1 MRLKAALPSGRLSAP
16 IARRLERGTL
26 IFAAIAL
33 ALAATAAFVDTRRFA
48 FAWLTG
54 VLWVVTV
61 GVGALVFLLIQHV
74 VGAGWSSAARRQAEW
89 VAGILPIGAVL
100 FVPVALLAPRIYAWM
115 APDPADELLHKKAA
129 WLNAPFFF
137 VRAAIYFAVWSLLSW
152 RFRRTSRAQDS
163 SAEPAAETMKMQRW
177 SAPSI
182 LVTGITL
189 TFAAFDWIMSLDA
202 HWYSTIFGVYIF
214 AGSFVSALA
223 LLALLSLLLEG
234 LGVYGPISTVEHRHD
249 LGKLLF
255 GFTVFWAYIGFC
267 QYFLIWYAGI
277 PEETVFFLRRWTG
290 SWKLVSLALCVGH
303 FVVPFVLLLGRSG
316 KRNRWVLAIAALV
329 ILKMHWVDLY
339 WLTMPTL
346 DRAGATLSWIDV
358 VGTLAPF
365 AVLAVW
371 LARRAA
377 REPAYPLRDPRLPEA
392 VRLENF

>member
-1 MRLKAALPSGRLSAP
+1 VWS
-16 IARRLERGTL
+16 
-26 IFAAIAL
+26 FL
-33 ALAATAAFVDTRRFA
+33 AWRFA
-48 FAWLTG
+48 
-54 VLWVVTV
+54 
-61 GVGALVFLLIQHV
+61 
-74 VGAGWSSAARRQAEW
+74 
-89 VAGILPIGAVL
+89 
-100 FVPVALLAPRIYAWM
+100 
-115 APDPADELLHKKAA
+115 
-129 WLNAPFFF
+129 
-137 VRAAIYFAVWSLLSW
+137 
-152 RFRRTSRAQDS
+152 RTSRAQDTS
-163 SAEPAAETMKMQRW
+163 VEPAVETVKLQRW
-177 SAPSI
+177 SAPAI
-182 LVTGITL
+182 LLTGVTL
-189 TFAAFDWIMSLDA
+189 TFASFDWIMSLDA

-214 AGSFVSALA
+214 AGAFVSALA
-223 LLALLSLLLEG
+223 LLALLSLLLEW

-303 FVVPFVLLLGRSG
+303 FVVPFVLLLSRTG
-316 KRNRWVLAIAALV
+316 KRNRWVLAVAAFV

-346 DRAGATLSWIDV
+346 DPGGATLTSIDV
-358 VGTLAPF
+358 VGGLAPF
-365 AVLAVW
+365 AVLTAW